1 MKKQKNKYKKISIE
15 FFPENIQNI
24 EFGECIKNF
33 GEILKQEEKDEREGT
48 LLVKIQKLRKKNESK
63 KNKLLNIFKYYSIIF

>member
-48 LLVKIQKLRKKNESK
+48 FLVKIKKLRKKNESK
-63 KNKLLNIFKYYSIIF
+63 KNKLLIYFV

>member
-63 KNKLLNIFKYYSIIF
+63 KNKLLIYFV